1 MANKRLLVEPPAF
14 TPLRFG
20 LLSAATDRTAE
31 VAAQGN
37 HWATGVTWQS
47 HCPGTDGTYDEC
59 LTVVRDAG
67 DPTTVDSDLPPEPPD
82 KESTTGFQLRGATP
96 FTVLAR
102 FDCSPVG
109 FYDRAQALATEA
121 LTRAENFRV
130 ERIFATGIAPTAMGA
145 AETVFPH
152 LQANDFL
159 VDDTGVLL
167 QPEVEFSAV
176 ETVDIVEGFGLLERD
191 LGECYHGA
199 GVLHVPA
206 VLGPALQEHNLVTR
220 QGEALFT
227 LNGNRVALG
236 SGYPGAAP
244 DGTVEPGVA
253 WVYATGAMFYYRSN
267 VVVTRVTDSID
278 RSKNTIEA
286 MAERHYVIGWDCCLL
301 AAPISTG
308 GVVTG
313 AFNMET

>member
-1 MANKRLLVEPPAF
+1 MANKRMLVEPPAF

-31 VAAQGN
+31 APSN

-59 LTVVRDAG
+59 LTVMRDG
-67 DPTTVDSDLPPEPPD
+67 SDPSTVDPDPPPEPPD
-82 KESTTGFQLRGATP
+82 KEATTGFQLRGATP
-96 FTVLAR
+96 FTVIAR

-130 ERIFATGIAPTAMGA
+130 ERVFATGVAPTAMGST
-145 AETVFPH
+145 ETVFPH
-152 LQANDFL
+152 LQTTGPL
-159 VDDTGVLL
+159 TDDTGVLL
-167 QPEVEFSAV
+167 QPDVEFASV
-176 ETVDIVEGFGLLERD
+176 ETLDIVEGLGALERD
-191 LGECYHGA
+191 LGECYHGV

-206 VLGPALQEHNLVTR
+206 VLGPALATHKLVTR

-236 SGYPGAAP
+236 SGYPGAGPGEAP
-244 DGTVEPGVA
+244 QDGVA

-267 VVVTRVTDSID
+267 VVVTRVTDSLD

-286 MAERHYVIGWDCCLL
+286 LAERHYVIGWDCCLL
-301 AAPISTG
+301 AVPISTG

-313 AFNMET
+313 AFNVET